1 MKLKEIM
8 NREVEVVHPD
18 DTLQT
23 AARKMRERDIGF
35 LPVCDGERLVGAL
48 SDRDVTV
55 KAIAEGMDPR
65 TTRVKDVVHSRVIW
79 CFDDQ
84 NVSEAA
90 RKMKV
95 NKIRRL
101 MVIRRDD
108 KQLVGVVSLGDL
120 VNNGSEKMTSAVLHS
135 VSPTSLDT

>member
-8 NREVEVVHPD
+8 TQEVEVVRPD

-23 AARKMRERDIGF
+23 AAQKMKTRSIGF

-48 SDRDVTV
+48 SDRDITIN
-55 KAIAEGMDPR
+55 ATAGGLDPR
-65 TTRVKDVVHSRVIW
+65 TTRVKDLVHSKVIW

-90 RKMKV
+90 RKMKE
-95 NKIRRL
+95 NQIA
-101 MVIRRDD
+101 
-108 KQLVGVVSLGDL
+108 G
-120 VNNGSEKMTSAVLHS
+120 
-135 VSPTSLDT
+135 

>member
-8 NREVEVVHPD
+8 TQDVEVVHPD

-23 AARKMRERDIGF
+23 AARKMRERDVGF

-48 SDRDVTV
+48 SDRDVTI

-65 TTRVKDVVHSRVIW
+65 STRVKDVVHSRVIW
-79 CFDDQ
+79 CFDNQ
-84 NVSEAA
+84 NVSDAV
-90 RKMKV
+90 RKMKENQV
-95 NKIRRL
+95 RRL
-101 MVIRRDD
+101 MVIQRDN

-120 VNNGSEKMTSAVLHS
+120 ATNGTEKMSSSLLQS
-135 VSPTSLDT
+135 VSSPLPE